1 MNSRDL
7 LYFNKLVETK
17 SYTQTAIFF
26 GISQPSI
33 SAAIKRLSHEFK
45 TDLFFQRFPRD
56 KLIIT
61 PAGRILY
68 NRSNEI
74 LKLLKVTHNEVFR
87 ANEIKLHIGISPV
100 VGKTFLPSVLQ
111 TLSKNNLLKSLETTE
126 AGSKKLLDELED
138 GQIDAGLINLL
149 SPLNNSKFTSQVLR
163 INSVKLIVSNKNQL
177 AKYDKIE
184 FNKLSSE
191 RFITMNHQFIHRTI
205 FNIYCS
211 NAHIKPPISYLT
223 DNISILLELVRKN
236 LGIALVTDKAAEG
249 IDNIKAIELINGAEI
264 KTYTLLVLCS
274 DFRLTQK
281 QREVVN
287 AIKQI

>member
-1 MNSRDL
+1 MNSKDL
-7 LYFNKLVETK
+7 FYFNKLVETK
-17 SYTQTAIFF
+17 SYTQTAAFF

-33 SAAIKRLSHEFK
+33 SAAVKRLSNEFK

-56 KLIIT
+56 RLIIT

-74 LKLLKVTHNEVFR
+74 LKLLEVTHNEVFR
-87 ANEIKLHIGISPV
+87 ANDIKLHIGISPV

-111 TLSKNNLLKSLETTE
+111 ALAKSNLRQSLETTE
-126 AGSKKLLDELED
+126 AGSKKLLEELEA

-163 INSVKLIVSNKNQL
+163 VNSVKLIVFDENHL

-184 FNKLSSE
+184 FNQLSTE
-191 RFITMNHQFIHRTI
+191 NFITMNPQFIHRTI
-205 FNIYCS
+205 FNIYCT

-223 DNISILLELVRKN
+223 DNISILLELVRN
-236 LGIALVTDKAAEG
+236 NMGIALVTDKAAEG
-249 IDNIKAIELINGAEI
+249 INNIKTIKLINSAEI
-264 KTYTLLVLCS
+264 KTYTLLVLRS

-281 QREVVN
+281 QKEIVN